1 MTGENVGHPEG
12 SNVRGGPSMGGG
24 LAPPAGP
31 TRTPGGVR
39 VASTQLQGWSRD
51 AGPAAPPPRCPLSA
65 PGTGSGGARR
75 PGGSRG
81 PQQLRKE
88 LNRGLQVAP
97 LGPAGLRG
105 VKSAERGAE
114 GGEAV
119 RRRQGLSPEFRGVW
133 TALASPSQESIHSPF
148 GSDRLGLVSVVFFK
162 TIPTTIKR

>member
-1 MTGENVGHPEG
+1 MTGEDDRGKRRPPGGFERPRRPFDGRGLG
-12 SNVRGGPSMGGG
+12 S
-24 LAPPAGP
+24 PAGP

-51 AGPAAPPPRCPLSA
+51 AGPAGPHPRCPLSA
-65 PGTGSGGARR
+65 PGTGSHGARR

-114 GGEAV
+114 G
-119 RRRQGLSPEFRGVW
+119 
-133 TALASPSQESIHSPF
+133 
-148 GSDRLGLVSVVFFK
+148 DRPCADARV
-162 TIPTTIKR
+162 